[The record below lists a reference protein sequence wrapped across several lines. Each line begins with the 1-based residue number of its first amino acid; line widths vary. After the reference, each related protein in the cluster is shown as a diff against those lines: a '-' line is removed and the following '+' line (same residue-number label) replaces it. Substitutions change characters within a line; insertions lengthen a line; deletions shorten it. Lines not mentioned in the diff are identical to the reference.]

1 MPCDAGTICA
11 TCVEGTCNHD
21 TGEGCSEGEGCYTV
35 AGDPRTGA
43 LTTGCAASLARPVG
57 APCTSGTDCESGHIC
72 LVGPPSFCAP
82 TCCGGRGC
90 PEGMTCSTVNVVD
103 ADAGLSTPAP
113 SFGACMW
120 DVTLDCDAVRQTGCA
135 SGTACYPAPLLACL
149 APGALPAGA
158 PCFDVAAC
166 APGHACWP
174 EGDGTATCRRLCR
187 DARDC
192 GGGPCERPDRP
203 GGEPGLHA
211 VCG

>member
-1 MPCDAGTICA
+1 
-11 TCVEGTCNHD
+11 
-21 TGEGCSEGEGCYTV
+21 
-35 AGDPRTGA
+35 
-43 LTTGCAASLARPVG
+43 
-57 APCTSGTDCESGHIC
+57 
-72 LVGPPSFCAP
+72 
-82 TCCGGRGC
+82 
-90 PEGMTCSTVNVVD
+90 
-103 ADAGLSTPAP
+103 
-113 SFGACMW
+113 
-120 DVTLDCDAVRQTGCA
+120 
-135 SGTACYPAPLLACL
+135 L